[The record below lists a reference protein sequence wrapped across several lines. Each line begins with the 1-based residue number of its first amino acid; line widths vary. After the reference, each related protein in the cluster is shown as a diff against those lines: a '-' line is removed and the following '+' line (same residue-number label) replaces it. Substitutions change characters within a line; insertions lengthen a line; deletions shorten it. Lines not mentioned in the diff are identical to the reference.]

1 MKKFLTS
8 ILLLCSVLTLSAQSL
23 VMKVTLTDSTSTPIE
38 IPISAI
44 NSIDFVQEH
53 YVDLGLESGVKW
65 ATINVGAT
73 SDTDPGTPYKWDELE
88 SVIMNQ
94 WTKQNGD
101 KEWRMPTKEEF
112 EELIKSCDWG
122 LYTENGK
129 EIGYKVSKKGNKN
142 LFIILP
148 FADDDYYWTGSD
160 YEHDSSRAYAIE
172 ITKNTTFDDP
182 FDYQKKT
189 KKLCV
194 RPVWGK
200 PAITATI
207 ETGTPE
213 EDYTSAVI
221 PVKVSSDSD
230 IEIASYGVKYST
242 HADMSGAE
250 TVKGTGTLSS
260 NTFKDVLIEDLKPG
274 TTYYYQAFAELTTPA
289 LSLLSEPVASFSTR
303 TKELNLSVKVS
314 DKTTTYAALDLGF
327 TGNVVGKVYYEVF
340 YGQDEYLVKN
350 ESTGATKLY
359 GYFTITK
366 SNTEQVESVV
376 LDDLTPG
383 QTYYYKVNAKFV
395 EGNVPAPSVSG
406 NFVTDS
412 QDITVTASTKTAGA
426 TTATVS
432 VSLTSNVVP
441 CQVTYYV
448 EYGLDE
454 LLQNSSKT
462 TERTVTLTS
471 APGQTVDVD
480 LSGLKEGETYYYHAV
495 AIVGG
500 SLVKSSEL
508 QNFTTVSKTLTVS
521 ASAYATSAT
530 TAQASLTFRGN
541 VTGSGKYKLLYGE
554 DDNLNQQL
562 PLGEF
567 TINKADVAVTQYIGL
582 SNLKPNQKYSV
593 QLVAGYDD
601 ALNVSSEIKSF
612 QTPEKA
618 LKISSVSVSNITAK
632 AATILIQLSANSV
645 ESVSYEV
652 KYSKS
657 EDMTDAL
664 KKEGNIQLETT
675 NGETISVGIDQ
686 LEEETTYYYQ
696 VTVCYTTDTALSDT
710 KSGNFK
716 TPEKVTFKAPE
727 KVDLGCSVLWGSFNL
742 GAKNDTERGGFF
754 GWGDPTGE
762 KISQY
767 ERYGDSGLTPPV
779 DLTTSH
785 QELDIV
791 HVMLEDN
798 WHTPTEAQ
806 MLELLEKCTWTYVPN
821 YNNISGLEGYI
832 VTGKGEYAKNSIFI
846 PRSGCR
852 TGVDNNGNPIM
863 SSSNESYYWSS
874 ELSDELDTY
883 GYGIFV
889 KLQPSTKKAGSAL
902 TFYGMHIRPVYGE
915 GSVKPEIPE
924 EDHSLEVADTINGMI
939 VPVDGVDLGLSV
951 KWASWNLGVT
961 DTTMV
966 NNKAMGVF
974 GQYGSYYSW
983 GETKPKDSYSSQDY
997 DLEFSERKL
1006 TPEYDAAYQNWD
1018 GEQRGWRMPTSGEW
1032 EELVLNCTPTWETVK
1047 WTTADGETHYVQGAR
1062 YTSDVPGYTDRSIF
1076 LPAGGYDTGTGPY
1089 GKDLYG
1095 RYWSSSRNT
1104 RAGSDTS
1111 YSMKFDSEFE
1121 SNDPL
1126 TTTKQFSGLL
1136 IRPVKPKE

>member
-23 VMKVTLTDSTSTPIE
+23 VMKVTLTDGTSKEFAVSE
-38 IPISAI
+38 IQGIAF
-44 NSIDFVQEH
+44 DQEP

-73 SDTDPGTPYKWDELE
+73 SETDPGTPYKWDEAE
-88 SVIMNQ
+88 SVIKNE
-94 WTKQNGD
+94 WTKQYGD

-112 EELIKSCDWG
+112 QELIDSCSWSEYKDA
-122 LYTENGK
+122 EGK
-129 EIGYKVSKKGNKN
+129 VVGYKVAKKNNAN
-142 LFIILP
+142 LFIVLP
-148 FADDDYYWTGSD
+148 LADYWTGTA
-160 YEHDSSRAYAIE
+160 YDSNMGWYFSV
-172 ITKNTTFDDP
+172 TTNSQSFDAKFKD
-182 FDYQKKT
+182 
-189 KKLCV
+189 KLLII

-200 PAITATI
+200 PIVTATI
-207 ETGTPE
+207 EAGEPQP
-213 EDYTSAVI
+213 DYTSAVI
-221 PVKVSSDSD
+221 PVKVSSESD

-260 NTFKDVLIEDLKPG
+260 NTFKNVVIEDLQPG

-327 TGNVVGKVYYEVF
+327 TCNVVGQVYYEVF

-359 GYFTITK
+359 GYFTIKK

-395 EGNVPAPSVSG
+395 EGNVPAPSVNG

-432 VSLTSNVVP
+432 VSLTSNVLP

-471 APGQTVDVD
+471 ATGQTVDVE
-480 LSGLKEGETYYYHAV
+480 LSGLKEGETYYYHVV
-495 AIVGG
+495 AKVG

-508 QNFTTVSKTLTVS
+508 QSFSTVSKTLTVS

-567 TINKADVAVTQYIGL
+567 TINKADVAVTQYVGL

-657 EDMTDAL
+657 EDMTNAL
-664 KKEGNIQLETT
+664 KKGGNIQLETT
-675 NGETISVGIDQ
+675 NGETISVGIDS
-686 LEEETTYYYQ
+686 LEEQTTYYYQ
-696 VTVCYTTDTALSDT
+696 VTVCYTTDTAISDT
-710 KSGNFK
+710 NSGNFK
-716 TPEKVTFKAPE
+716 TPVKVTYVAPD
-727 KVDLGCSVLWGSFNL
+727 KVDLGCSVQWGSFNL

-779 DLTTSH
+779 DLTTNDSTL
-785 QELDIV
+785 QALDIV
-791 HVMLEDN
+791 HVMLEDK
-798 WHTPTEAQ
+798 WHTPTAAQ